1 MKLRES
7 SFREL
12 ADKLHKVLG
21 EFASKGD
28 APVVTDIY
36 FKPVIE
42 SEELVVYD
50 DDEELATLVVSG
62 LAEISEEHFYP
73 VLEHEFRRV
82 LLEVS
87 KRISFSGLPI
97 WKPFSFVLVD
107 EDKESVAEL
116 LLIDDDTVLASQ
128 TILEGLDDELD
139 NFLKKLLSE

>member
-50 DDEELATLVVSG
+50 DDEEIGRASCR
-62 LAEISEEHFYP
+62 E
-73 VLEHEFRRV
+73 RV
-82 LLEVS
+82 
-87 KRISFSGLPI
+87 
-97 WKPFSFVLVD
+97 
-107 EDKESVAEL
+107 
-116 LLIDDDTVLASQ
+116 
-128 TILEGLDDELD
+128 
-139 NFLKKLLSE
+139 